1 MIEQWRGMLA
11 AIALAEV
18 RRFPLTAQLPDLED
32 LRHRD
37 SFARSLYELLPDP
50 VNALYT
56 LDGYTLKDKNP
67 WQNVYVFLW
76 DHKPVGMTTPSTL
89 VVPSEEG
96 RWETLPWW
104 NRQEQRLQLPN
115 NHLNTTEKAL
125 LWRWLENLRRELNNH
140 NGQTEAID
148 TIGGL
153 LDDFRDSLG
162 SYGDQRLSLSDDP
175 QFFGVELNKGVLI
188 AINKPVKAQAKS
200 SSVRLIPSPNKETV
214 RDLLIIDPEMA

>member
-1 MIEQWRGMLA
+1 MTVLVLPKLKSDSDVRPCAEAGKWESHPPKAFQNVASSLDYKSPGQVKSVSSIPTMWARPLSMEMALHNPAYPIRTEMIEQWRGMLA

-18 RRFPLTAQLPDLED
+18 RRFPLTAQLPDLEQ
-32 LRHRD
+32 LRPKYP
-37 SFARSLYELLPDP
+37 FARSLYELLPDP

-76 DHKPVGMTTPSTL
+76 DGKPVGMTTPSTL

-115 NHLNTTEKAL
+115 NHLNTSEKAL
-125 LWRWLENLRRELNNH
+125 LWRWLENLR
-140 NGQTEAID
+140 
-148 TIGGL
+148 
-153 LDDFRDSLG
+153 
-162 SYGDQRLSLSDDP
+162 
-175 QFFGVELNKGVLI
+175 K
-188 AINKPVKAQAKS
+188 
-200 SSVRLIPSPNKETV
+200 
-214 RDLLIIDPEMA
+214 